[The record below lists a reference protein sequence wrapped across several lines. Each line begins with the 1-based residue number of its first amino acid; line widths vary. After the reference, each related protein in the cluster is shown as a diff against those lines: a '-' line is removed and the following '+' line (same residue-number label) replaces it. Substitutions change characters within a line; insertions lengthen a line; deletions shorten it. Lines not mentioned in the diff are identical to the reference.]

1 MKPKKNES
9 KNIKQN
15 RKPKECKTER
25 QKSPTPLLQMGNR
38 CDQQSH
44 GQPVCFLTHSRTH
57 YPLCKQQAS
66 LLPTSPDQQAP
77 ASVHA
82 SKDSVLELTGSHFHS
97 KTVDTQR
104 YTISPVCKLQLC
116 FYLYLIFI
124 QQILTEHLP
133 YARHCSRCRGYSSD
147 ESEKIF
153 VDLNIP
159 DLLCDLIYDTQYHC
173 PYVATSCVFFSSK
186 LHEGKE
192 APSFIYIVSL
202 STEPDSA
209 VRNLA

>member
-15 RKPKECKTER
+15 QKPKECKTER
-25 QKSPTPLLQMGNR
+25 QKSPTLLLQVGNR

-82 SKDSVLELTGSHFHS
+82 SKDSVLEPTGSHFHL

-104 YTISPVCKLQLC
+104 YTTSPVCKLQYAFICIWYSINRYWLST
-116 FYLYLIFI
+116 YHMLGAVLGAGDTAVMKVKKSSWILIFQTCYVI
-124 QQILTEHLP
+124 WYMTLSTVFLMLPLVVYFSHLNFMK
-133 YARHCSRCRGYSSD
+133 ARRH
-147 ESEKIF
+147 
-153 VDLNIP
+153 P
-159 DLLCDLIYDTQYHC
+159 H
-173 PYVATSCVFFSSK
+173 
-186 LHEGKE
+186 
-192 APSFIYIVSL
+192 SFI
-202 STEPDSA
+202 
-209 VRNLA
+209 